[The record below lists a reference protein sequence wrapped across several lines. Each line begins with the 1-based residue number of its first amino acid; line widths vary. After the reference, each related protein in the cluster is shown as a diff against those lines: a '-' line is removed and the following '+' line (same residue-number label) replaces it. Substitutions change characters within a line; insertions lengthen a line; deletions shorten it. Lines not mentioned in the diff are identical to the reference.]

1 MVNVPLSPKD
11 YFRGVAKEA
20 RLRAKN
26 RFFEQNPVLTDTGSA
41 LIARPGM
48 KRFLRFGDSKGNG
61 IRGMYDQPGT
71 FGGDLF
77 VAVGDYLWRVNNREE
92 VTQIGALPSGLTGNV
107 SMAATSN
114 IGDIPENLFVASGG
128 TLMCFVENGY
138 ARNTLDGTAVDND
151 TVRIANVYYKF
162 TTGSVDAGTPDG
174 TSANPWLVKLGA
186 GGGESIT
193 NLALAIDEEGT
204 PGETYSS
211 LLDTNPMVQVASY
224 TGLKLFIRA
233 NRAGAVGN
241 SIVTT
246 ATGAMAWEDGGTMAG
261 GGDPSWFPVA
271 VPDDAGIIDVAFIAS
286 YVICVPAQ
294 GQGINGRFYW
304 IEPGETVI
312 DPLNYATAER
322 APDPLNGVIVF
333 NDQFWLVG
341 EKTTEVW
348 YPTGDITAPMR
359 RVQGMVFDRGA
370 WQGTAVQVKDSMII
384 TDAEGAVWQLG
395 NGTKRISTPD
405 IEERIRESI
414 QRQKAQQV

>member
-1 MVNVPLSPKD
+1 M
-11 YFRGVAKEA
+11 
-20 RLRAKN
+20 
-26 RFFEQNPVLTDTGSA
+26 
-41 LIARPGM
+41 
-48 KRFLRFGDSKGNG
+48 
-61 IRGMYDQPGT
+61 
-71 FGGDLF
+71 
-77 VAVGDYLWRVNNREE
+77 
-92 VTQIGALPSGLTGNV
+92 
-107 SMAATSN
+107 
-114 IGDIPENLFVASGG
+114 
-128 TLMCFVENGY
+128 
-138 ARNTLDGTAVDND
+138 
-151 TVRIANVYYKF
+151 
-162 TTGSVDAGTPDG
+162 
-174 TSANPWLVKLGA
+174 
-186 GGGESIT
+186 
-193 NLALAIDEEGT
+193 
-204 PGETYSS
+204 
-211 LLDTNPMVQVASY
+211 
-224 TGLKLFIRA
+224 
-233 NRAGAVGN
+233 
-241 SIVTT
+241 
-246 ATGAMAWEDGGTMAG
+246 
-261 GGDPSWFPVA
+261 
-271 VPDDAGIIDVAFIAS
+271 PDDAGIIDVAFIAS
-286 YVICVPAQ
+286 YVICIPAQ